1 MWPFQSPHALLLALS
16 LTLLVASC
24 SKAPL
29 PFRSTAVE
37 GVKWGK
43 DFELTA
49 HTGQLLRTVDY
60 RGKVLV
66 LFFGYT
72 HCPDICAPT
81 LAKLA
86 LLNRALGADAQRV
99 QVFFISVDPLHDT
112 PAQLKKFLAGF
123 DPAFIGLTGSADAL
137 VNEALFTI
145 AADHVVHFKQD
156 KKNPTRIEHTGML
169 FVKDAKGRMRLLMR
183 ESAPLDDMLH
193 DLRLLVREGA

>member
-1 MWPFQSPHALLLALS
+1 MSQPLLFRAYIALALALMLMACRS
-16 LTLLVASC
+16 E
-24 SKAPL
+24 PL
-29 PFRSTAVE
+29 PFRSTALE

-49 HTGQLLRTVDY
+49 HTGQRLRTADL

-86 LLNRALGADAQRV
+86 QLSKALGADAARV
-99 QVFFISVDPLHDT
+99 QVLFISVDPAHDSPT
-112 PAQLKKFLAGF
+112 QLKQFLAGF
-123 DPAFIGLTGSADAL
+123 DPSFIGLTGTADEL
-137 VNEALFTI
+137 GVV
-145 AADHVVHFKQD
+145 AAEHVVFFKQA
-156 KKNPTRIEHTGML
+156 KAGRVEHTGML

-193 DLRLLVREGA
+193 DLRLLLTG

>member
-1 MWPFQSPHALLLALS
+1 MPQPFLLRALTALC
-16 LTLLVASC
+16 LVCVLSAC
-24 SKAPL
+24 SKQPL
-29 PFRSTAVE
+29 SFRSTALE

-49 HTGQLLRTVDY
+49 HTGQRLRSVDY

-72 HCPDICAPT
+72 HCPDICVPT

-86 LLNRALGADAQRV
+86 QLSKALGEDAKRV
-99 QVFFISVDPLHDT
+99 QVLFISVDPQHDS

-123 DPAFIGLTGSADAL
+123 DPAFIGLTGSADEL
-137 VNEALFTI
+137 STV
-145 AADHVVHFKQD
+145 AAEHVVFFKQA
-156 KKNPTRIEHTGML
+156 KAGRVEHTGML
-169 FVKDAKGRMRLLMR
+169 FVKDTKGRMRLLMK

-193 DLRLLVREGA
+193 DLRLLLAE